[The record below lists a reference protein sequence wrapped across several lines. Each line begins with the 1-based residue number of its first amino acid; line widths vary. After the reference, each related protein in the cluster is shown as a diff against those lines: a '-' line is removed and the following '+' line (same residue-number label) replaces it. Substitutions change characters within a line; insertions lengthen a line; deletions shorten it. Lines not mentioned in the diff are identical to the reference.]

1 MTATV
6 ARTSIEDARIRLTD
20 YARCAGCAA
29 KMGASD
35 LSAALSA
42 LRPRTDPRLLV
53 GHSTFD
59 DAAVFELS
67 PGVALIQTVDFF
79 APIVDDPY
87 DFGRVAA
94 ANALS
99 DVYAMGGE
107 PLTALAI
114 TAFPTGKLPTSVL
127 GDILRGGE
135 SIVHEAEAFLVGGHT
150 ITDDEIK
157 FGLAVTGRANPDRLL
172 TNAGAKPGDTLLL
185 TKGIGTGI
193 LATQAKRGRL
203 DSGAYTSLV
212 RSMTTLNAIASRIAL
227 AVGAR
232 CATDVTGFGL
242 LGHAFHIARASNVT
256 VRIEAGTVPLLDGV
270 EQALA
275 DGARTGGAERNE
287 RFVADGI
294 QWNDASDEERAFLLD
309 PQTSGGLMIALP
321 HLAAE
326 EFRLQFPQARVIGSI
341 VSRGDYP
348 LVIA

>member
-1 MTATV
+1 MTATA
-6 ARTSIEDARIRLTD
+6 ARTTIADPRIRLTD

-35 LSAALSA
+35 LRAALSA
-42 LRPRTDPRLLV
+42 LRPRSDPRLLV
-53 GHSTFD
+53 GHETFD

-67 PGVALIQTVDFF
+67 PGVAPIHTVDFF
-79 APIVDDPY
+79 APIVDDPF

-135 SIVHEAEAFLVGGHT
+135 TVVHEAGALLVGGHT

-157 FGLAVTGRANPDRLL
+157 FGLAVTGRAHPHRLL
-172 TNAGAKPGDTLLL
+172 TNAGARPGDMLLL

-203 DSGAYTSLV
+203 GSGLYDGLV
-212 RSMTTLNAIASRIAL
+212 RSMTTLNATASRIAL
-227 AVGAR
+227 EVGAR

-242 LGHAFHIARASNVT
+242 LGHSLHVARASNVT
-256 VRIEAGTVPLLDGV
+256 LRIDASAIPVLDGV
-270 EQALA
+270 EDALA
-275 DGARTGGAERNE
+275 DGAETGGAERNE
-287 RFVADGI
+287 LFVAGAI
-294 QWNDASDEERAFLLD
+294 QWTEASPVQRAVLLD
-309 PQTSGGLMIALP
+309 PQTSGGLLIALARV
-321 HLAAE
+321 AAE
-326 EFRLQFPQARVIGSI
+326 EFRLQFPDAQVVGD
-341 VSRGDYP
+341 VVERGEYP
-348 LVIA
+348 LVVA